1 MRKQQHANRLARRTF
16 LLGSAATL
24 AGLPELAK
32 AQGQTQSQAPDARQ
46 VSPIRAEPL
55 SPRIAEF
62 VTGFDLKQAPAG
74 AIQQART
81 AFIDTIGV
89 TLAGST
95 EKSAEI
101 VRDMVK
107 EEGAA
112 PAVSVI
118 GSALKTSPQLAALAN
133 GVASHALD
141 FDFTFQ
147 QGQMMAPVI
156 PALLPLAEKLGAT
169 QSEVLAAFMVGFEVC
184 SRISRANPTQAGEG
198 AWHATST
205 IGAISA
211 AVACARLMK
220 LPASKI
226 PDVIGIAVSLA
237 SGVNANYGTMTK
249 PLHAGHAAKNGM
261 MAAVLGG
268 KGFTSNHA
276 ALEGRGGFF
285 ATFGRGMA
293 ISTEPFNDLGKQFDL
308 VEIGYRPKRY
318 PCGGVIHTGIDAA
331 LMIRDELGPRVAD
344 IASIKAGIS
353 KYAASRAKPEY
364 PADMEAAKFNLQYVI
379 GYSLVHGAPHLA
391 SFEPD
396 AIKNEQTKAMAQK
409 VAVALDPEFDN
420 AHEDYPTRVAVTLK
434 DGRTIEK
441 LVVYASGTPKNPM
454 SAAQLRDKF
463 FDCAEHAKV
472 ARGSAEKIA
481 AILDKLGDQD
491 SLGELWPLLRKA

>member
-1 MRKQQHANRLARRTF
+1 MHKPQHADGLARRMF

-24 AGLPELAK
+24 AGLPELAW
-32 AQGQTQSQAPDARQ
+32 AQGESQGVVLRVVPQ
-46 VSPIRAEPL
+46 VSQL
-55 SPRIAEF
+55 IADY
-62 VTGFDLKQAPAG
+62 VTAFDLKQAPPL
-74 AIQQART
+74 AIERART
-81 AFIDTIGV
+81 AFIDTVGV

-95 EKSAEI
+95 EKPAEI

-118 GSALKTSPQLAALAN
+118 GSSLKTSPQLAALAN

-156 PALLPLAEKLGAT
+156 PALLPLAEKLDAS
-169 QSEVLAAFMVGFEVC
+169 QSDVLSAFMAGFEVC
-184 SRISRANPTQAGEG
+184 SRISRANPTHAGEG
-198 AWHATST
+198 SWHATST

-220 LPASKI
+220 LPAKAML
-226 PDVIGIAVSLA
+226 DVIGIAVSLA

-261 MAAVLGG
+261 MAAILGG
-268 KGFTSNHA
+268 KGFTANHSA
-276 ALEGRGGFF
+276 IERRGGFF
-285 ATFGRGMA
+285 QTFARGLA
-293 ISTEPFNDLGKQFDL
+293 ISYEPFNDLGKRFDIID
-308 VEIGYRPKRY
+308 IGYRPKRY

-331 LMIRDELGPRVAD
+331 LAIRDELGPRVAD
-344 IASIKAGIS
+344 ITGIKAGIS
-353 KYAASRAKPEY
+353 KYASNRASTQY
-364 PADMEAAKFNLQYVI
+364 PADMEAAKFNLQYVV

-391 SFEPD
+391 SFEPE
-396 AIKNEQTKAMAQK
+396 AIKDEQTKAMAQR
-409 VAVALDPEFDN
+409 VTVALDPEFDN

-434 DGRTIEK
+434 DGSTIEK

-454 SAAQLRDKF
+454 SAGQLRDKF

-472 ARGSAEKIA
+472 VRGNAEKIA
-481 AILDKLGDQD
+481 AILDRLGDQA

>member
-1 MRKQQHANRLARRTF
+1 MF

-24 AGLPELAK
+24 AGLPELAR
-32 AQGQTQSQAPDARQ
+32 AQGESRDMVLRVVPP
-46 VSPIRAEPL
+46 VSRL
-55 SPRIAEF
+55 IAEY
-62 VTGFDLKQAPAG
+62 VAAFDLKQAPPL
-74 AIQQART
+74 AIERART
-81 AFIDTIGV
+81 AFVDTVGV

-95 EKSAEI
+95 EKPAEI
-101 VRDMVK
+101 VRDMVR

-118 GSALKTSPQLAALAN
+118 GASLKTSPQLAALAN

-147 QGQMMAPVI
+147 QGQLMAPVI
-156 PALLPLAEKLGAT
+156 PALLPLAEKLDAT
-169 QSEVLAAFMVGFEVC
+169 QSDVLAAFLASFEVC
-184 SRISRANPTQAGEG
+184 SRLSRANPNHNGG
-198 AWHATST
+198 GSWHGTST

-220 LPASKI
+220 LPAVKI

-261 MAAVLGG
+261 MAAMLGG
-268 KGFTSNHA
+268 KGFTSNRA
-276 ALEGRGGFF
+276 AIEGRGGFF
-285 ATFGRGMA
+285 QTFGRGLT
-293 ISTEPFNDLGKQFDL
+293 INYEPFNDLGKRFDL

-331 LMIRDELGPRVAD
+331 LAIRDELGPRVAG
-344 IASIKAGIS
+344 ITAIKAGIS
-353 KYAASRAKPEY
+353 KYASNRAKLEY
-364 PADMEAAKFNLQYVI
+364 PADMEAAKFNLQYVV
-379 GYSLVHGAPHLA
+379 GTSLVHGVPHLA

-396 AIKNEQTKAMAQK
+396 AIKDERVKVMAQK
-409 VAVALDPEFDN
+409 VAVSIDPEFAD

-434 DGRTIEK
+434 DGSTVEK
-441 LVVYASGTPKNPM
+441 LVTYASGTAKNPM
-454 SAAQLRDKF
+454 SVAQLRDKF

-472 ARGSAEKIA
+472 ARSNAEKIA
-481 AILDKLGDQD
+481 AILDKLGDQA
-491 SLGELWPLLRKA
+491 SMSELWPLLRKT